1 MTRSVLLVDDEP
13 NIAFSLEFL
22 MRRDGYDV
30 RTVGD
35 GESALQCMREKK
47 PDLVVLDVMMPKRD
61 GYDVCQT
68 MRRDPELADVKI
80 VILTAKGGP
89 IEGEKALAL
98 GADAFFSK
106 PFGVE
111 ELSRRVQRLLADAPA
126 EAAAPAPA
134 DAT

>member
-13 NIAFSLEFL
+13 NIAFSLEYL
-22 MRRDGYDV
+22 MKRDGYEV
-30 RTVGD
+30 RTVAD
-35 GESALQCMREKK
+35 GEAALAAMHERK

-89 IEGEKALAL
+89 VEGEKALAL

-106 PFGVE
+106 PFGIE
-111 ELSRRVQRLLADAPA
+111 ELSRRVSRLLDDAPA
-126 EAAAPAPA
+126 GPDA
-134 DAT
+134 D